1 MKRLLLPLLL
11 LVSCCLAPS
20 ARAATSNL
28 ATAPQRAAQATS
40 VKVTVLS
47 TMLADEYGVGEWGF
61 AALVEVD
68 GYRVLFD
75 TGARPETVLH
85 NAEELKIDLS
95 QVVDVVLSHNHDDH
109 TGGLLT
115 LRQALRAKNPHA
127 LSRAHVAEGIFAPRR
142 YDLWPTESNP
152 MPALR
157 EKYEATGATM
167 IVHKSAEMIAPGV
180 WITGPV
186 PRPFPEHNWPK
197 GMWIVTPHGEI
208 PDTIPED
215 MSMLVSTK
223 DGLVVVTGCGH
234 AGIGNILAK
243 SREMVPHTQV
253 RAVIGGLHL
262 LDADEKTLA
271 WTADQMRQAGVAYL
285 LGAHCTGIE
294 AVYRLRALLNLD
306 RKTAVVA
313 AVGSSYSSK
322 SGIDPLWLAH

>member
-1 MKRLLLPLLL
+1 MKRLLLPLVL
-11 LVSCCLAPS
+11 LVAGLLAPV
-20 ARAATSNL
+20 ANATTRDTTTAPP
-28 ATAPQRAAQATS
+28 ATAQAKS

-47 TMLADEYGVGEWGF
+47 TMLADEVGIGEWGF

-95 QVVDVVLSHNHDDH
+95 QVTDVILSHNHDDH

-115 LRQALRAKNPHA
+115 LRKALRAKNPQA
-127 LSRAHVAEGIFAPRR
+127 LSRTHVAQGIFEPRR
-142 YDLWPTESNP
+142 YELWPTQGNP

-157 EKYEATGATM
+157 EQYEATGATM
-167 IVHKSAEMIAPGV
+167 IVHASAEMIAPGV

-186 PRPFPEHNWPK
+186 PRRFPEHNWPK
-197 GMWIVTPHGEI
+197 GMWIVTPTGEI

-215 MSMLVSTK
+215 MSLVVSTK
-223 DGLVVVTGCGH
+223 DGLVVLTGCGH

-271 WTADQMRQAGVAYL
+271 WTAGQMREAGVRYL

-294 AVYRLRALLNLD
+294 AVYRLRALLGLG

-313 AVGSSYSSK
+313 AVGSSYSST